1 MGYVRRLETVD
12 GCNGIGGVRRCAA
25 VAAVLVLF
33 PGHPARAAFDTGA
46 DLLAWCE
53 DPQGGGFAEMYC
65 VGYVTGIADVL
76 EANDVN
82 GLVAC
87 VPDDAVVGDLVERV
101 LAYLRAHPD
110 RLGFGAAGLVAD
122 ALAVAYPCR

>member
-1 MGYVRRLETVD
+1 MSCAWRLGTVEGRD
-12 GCNGIGGVRRCAA
+12 GIGGARRCVA
-25 VAAVLVLF
+25 VVAVLVAFL
-33 PGHPARAAFDTGA
+33 GHPALAAFGTGA

-53 DPQGGGFAEMYC
+53 DPQGSGFAEMYC

-76 EANDVN
+76 ERNDVN

-87 VPDDAVVGDLVERV
+87 VPDDAVAGDLVERA

-122 ALAVAYPCR
+122 ALATAYPCR